1 MKKFR
6 IYYSSG
12 VNWTCEAK
20 SLRRAMWLATRCQS
34 YACRNDIGWRYQSI
48 EIYEYTAKGNMRSKP
63 VARKEPMGITWK
75 KYNTKPI
82 KEA

>member
-1 MKKFR
+1 MKTYR

-20 SLRRAMWLATRCQS
+20 SLRRAMWIATRYQS
-34 YACRNDIGWRYQSI
+34 LQCSRHGSI
-48 EIYEYTAKGNMRSKP
+48 EIYEYTADGKLEFVP

-75 KYNTKPI
+75 KYKQPTKTT

>member
-1 MKKFR
+1 MKRYR

-20 SLRRAMWLATRCQS
+20 SLRRAMWLATRYQS
-34 YACRNDIGWRYQSI
+34 QHGLRHGSI
-48 EIYEYTAKGNMRSKP
+48 EIYEYTAAGKLEFVP
-63 VARKEPMGITWK
+63 VASKESMGITWK
-75 KYNTKPI
+75 KYNTKTT